1 MVTLLQVVEGV
12 EPAMETARAISEYG
26 VLVVIAAFM
35 LIAMFLLFR
44 HFLKMFEDM
53 FNKVSSTYAS
63 VETPMEQIRVLQGV
77 VFDLAK
83 YTLMNHLERVFYENH
98 LENKEV
104 VKQKVHDVCLTMY
117 QDRKSKF
124 DNFKYHG
131 YSLSD
136 FCEESWVTKMEE
148 TGLRHLYLEK
158 GKFDLKQAFAAIDL
172 AYNQIKIEFYN
183 NLISK
188 A

>member
-53 FNKVSSTYAS
+53 FNKMSSTYAS

-83 YTLMNHLERVFYENH
+83 YTLMNHLQRVFYENH

-104 VKQKVHDVCLTMY
+104 VKQKVHDVCLTMH
-117 QDRKSKF
+117 QDRRSKF

-136 FCEESWVTKMEE
+136 FCDESWVTKMEE
-148 TGLRHLYLEK
+148 VGLRHLYLEG

>member
-53 FNKVSSTYAS
+53 FKKVSSTYAS
-63 VETPMEQIRVLQGV
+63 VETPMEQIRVLQSV

-104 VKQKVHDVCLTMY
+104 VKQKIHDVCLTMY
-117 QDRKSKF
+117 QDRKS
-124 DNFKYHG
+124 
-131 YSLSD
+131 
-136 FCEESWVTKMEE
+136 
-148 TGLRHLYLEK
+148 
-158 GKFDLKQAFAAIDL
+158 
-172 AYNQIKIEFYN
+172 
-183 NLISK
+183 
-188 A
+188 